1 MSKFLTLS
9 LTKHWIFPR
18 TFSRAI
24 PFKLPREFLG
34 AMLGSIPSSKLVPF
48 RREIL
53 DTITSEIL
61 VLFLGAMF
69 SYLPGSILCI
79 VPRTIRSKIPG
90 HFPSTFFG
98 AIFDA
103 MLDVFRVKILVQFFV

>member
-1 MSKFLTLS
+1 MSTCLTLS
-9 LTKHWIFPR
+9 LAQHWIFPR
-18 TFSRAI
+18 TFSREI

-34 AMLGSIPSSKLVPF
+34 TTLGSIPSSKLVPF
-48 RREIL
+48 PREIP
-53 DTITSEIL
+53 DTINSEIL

-69 SYLPGSILCI
+69 SYLPGSILGI

-98 AIFDA
+98 TISDA
-103 MLDVFRVKILVQFFV
+103 MLDVFRVKILVQFLV